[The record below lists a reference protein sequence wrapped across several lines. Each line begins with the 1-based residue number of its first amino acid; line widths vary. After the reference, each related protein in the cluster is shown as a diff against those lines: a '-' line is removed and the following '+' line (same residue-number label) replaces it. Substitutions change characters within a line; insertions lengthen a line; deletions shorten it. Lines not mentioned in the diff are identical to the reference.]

1 MISPSIRWFIYFTF
15 AVDYTQYRQHFI
27 HGSSACNALIDYI
40 DKVTRIIHKLIKI
53 HIFASKADSLIFF
66 LPNIWRHARPLLID
80 AKFVY
85 IENTRR
91 NNVINSA
98 IRMVL
103 PLKRGH
109 FTLIYTTGAR
119 LILFSAD
126 YFFYLLRWWRCH
138 LFIFPSIKLLA
149 YHQRRTI
156 NNTRQFKVGADDW
169 RAKICNNVWNENGNE
184 IDERNTCNVIKS
196 TRSSWVDCIVSH
208 ILKIIIKIFLQT
220 ANAIKV
226 CFVRCIMRSY
236 VLDTHT
242 KHTR

>member
-1 MISPSIRWFIYFTF
+1 MIHIFSYFRYFTF
-15 AVDYTQYRQHFI
+15 TVDYTQYRQHFI

-184 IDERNTCNVIKS
+184 IDERKKKN
-196 TRSSWVDCIVSH
+196 
-208 ILKIIIKIFLQT
+208 
-220 ANAIKV
+220 
-226 CFVRCIMRSY
+226 
-236 VLDTHT
+236 
-242 KHTR
+242 